1 VSGKL
6 RFALLFVVLLL
17 AVPAATAK
25 AVARMPV
32 GFFDDPSFRW
42 ASDPLANLKAAQ
54 QVHASIIHVLADWA
68 TIAPTKPA
76 SPLNG
81 NDPAY
86 ELSDLDALVESAQKF
101 DFQVLLTISGTPKWA
116 NGGQTPNHPP
126 TNLTNLTQFAR
137 MLATRYN
144 GGHAGR
150 GTVSRFSVWNEPNL
164 QQFLTPQFE
173 GSTIVSPGIYSKL
186 YMAAYKGIK
195 AGNPK
200 ALVAIGETSN
210 RGRNHPTGG
219 GDDSVAP
226 ATFAHLLSEAA
237 PKIPFDAWATHPY
250 PTLDRLGPAQRVAY
264 PNVAFSTMTR
274 FGSDLQKWF
283 HRRVPIWITEYAEQ
297 TVPQDLHTGGVSYA
311 QQASDARKA
320 LQLAAANPYVEM
332 FVWFVFRDSTPETW
346 FSGLET
352 ASGVKKNAYR
362 TFAAAAKGIEG
373 ESQTVSPG
381 KPFLIELPIPVIT
394 YFDAPGAHVTVSYKI
409 FSGSSLVAA
418 KQVPGTIQ
426 TDARVSLPVAFKPAK
441 GKKYGMIVYVADKHG
456 NVAQTIYALLPST

>member
-1 VSGKL
+1 MSGKL
-6 RFALLFVVLLL
+6 RFALLFAVLLL

-32 GFFDDPSFRW
+32 GFFDDASFRW
-42 ASDPLANLKAAQ
+42 ASNPLANLQAAQ
-54 QVHASIIHVLADWA
+54 RVHTSIIHVLADWA

-81 NDPAY
+81 DDPAY
-86 ELSDLDALVESAQKF
+86 ALSDLDALVESAQKY
-101 DFQVLLTISGTPKWA
+101 DFQVLVTISGAPKWA

-126 TNLTNLTQFAR
+126 TNLTNLTQFAQ
-137 MLATRYN
+137 MLAARYN
-144 GGHAGR
+144 GSHAGQ

-164 QQFLTPQFE
+164 QEFLTPQFE

-200 ALVAIGETSN
+200 AMVAIGETSN
-210 RGRNHPTGG
+210 RGRNHPSGG
-219 GDDSVAP
+219 GSDSVAP

-237 PKIPFDAWATHPY
+237 PTIPFDAWATHPY
-250 PTLDRLGPAQRVAY
+250 PTNDRLGPAQKVAY

-297 TVPQDLHTGGVSYA
+297 TVPQHAGGVSYA
-311 QQASDARKA
+311 QQASDAKKA

-352 ASGVKKNAYR
+352 ASGAKKTAYGA
-362 TFAAAAKGIEG
+362 FAAAAKGVEG
-373 ESQTVSPG
+373 ESQTILPG
-381 KPFLIELPIPVIT
+381 KPFLVEVPIPVMT
-394 YFDAPGAHVTVSYKI
+394 YFNAPGAHVTLSYKVY
-409 FSGSSLVAA
+409 SGSSVVAA
-418 KQVPGTIQ
+418 KQVSGTIQ
-426 TDARVSLPVAFKPAK
+426 TDARVSLPVAFKPVK
-441 GKKYGMIVYVADKHG
+441 GKSYGMSVYVADKHG